1 VSGSP
6 EQPLPSNGP
15 EAAARFPERK
25 VNTWLAR
32 FQHPDADPPEATL
45 IGVASPRHPAG
56 STVDMPAV
64 GPGLTAQ
71 DVRLIQVRFVPST
84 RRVVRAQV
92 FEPIAPGA
100 PDMVYTETSDAA
112 GPQLALI
119 VVGFELPDTP
129 AAAEIPEGTFLN
141 KGQWDALQLRPEDQ
155 IAAVQWWPHNGQV
168 TQVYVA
174 PAMRRRRVGSK
185 IASIA
190 ECVTRSRSFPP
201 LRGSGERTELGQAW
215 VSATPDFAVHRIA
228 ELTVVRPPMTP
239 REAAEGVPR
248 RNLEVSD

>member
-1 VSGSP
+1 MEV
-6 EQPLPSNGP
+6 
-15 EAAARFPERK
+15 
-25 VNTWLAR
+25 
-32 FQHPDADPPEATL
+32 DPPEATL

-56 STVDMPAV
+56 ATVEMPQV

-84 RRVVRAQV
+84 RRVLRAQV
-92 FEPIAPGA
+92 FEPVAPGA
-100 PDMVYTETSDAA
+100 PRMVYTESSDAT
-112 GPQLALI
+112 GPHLSLI
-119 VVGFELPDTP
+119 VVGFELPDSP
-129 AAAEIPEGTFLN
+129 AAAAIPEGTFLN
-141 KGQWDALQLRPEDQ
+141 QEQWAALKLRPEDQ

-174 PAMRRRRVGSK
+174 PSMRRRRVGSK

-190 ECVTRSRSFPP
+190 ECVTRSRGFPP
-201 LRGSGERTELGQAW
+201 LRGNGERTELGQAW
-215 VSATPDFAVHRIA
+215 VSAVPDFAVHRIA

-239 REAAEGVPR
+239 PEDTEGIPR